1 MRRAVLQAQDRQA
14 PHGLVGIGRG
24 QRVQQRA
31 VGVHRCRPVP
41 GEQLEREQRRTAGGR
56 ALVLEPAAKELELLA
71 VAELSDR
78 AVGDGPLAEIRAA
91 RSAFELVLPLG
102 AQRRKL
108 ALGARRR

>member
-1 MRRAVLQAQDRQA
+1 
-14 PHGLVGIGRG
+14 
-24 QRVQQRA
+24 VQQRA
-31 VGVHRCRPVP
+31 IGVHRGRPVP
-41 GEQLEREQRRTAGGR
+41 GEQLEREQRRAARGR
-56 ALVLEPAAKELELLA
+56 ALVLEPAAQELELLA